1 MKQLTNKVAIVTGAN
16 QGIGFAITNKLKEQG
31 AKVYAFDIKDNA
43 DYGEGV
49 AFIKVDVSKEAEWK
63 TAIAKVLESEE
74 RIDILVNNAGVISY
88 TPIHEIEMEEWNRL
102 ISIDQTGVLLGMK
115 HTIPQM
121 MKQQYG
127 AIINVSSIWGS
138 VAAAGVVA
146 YNAAKG
152 AVILMSKNAALTYA
166 KDGIRVNA
174 VSPGFITSPLTD
186 EQDADLN
193 KWVVA
198 QTPMQRAGKPEEI
211 ANGVAFLASDEASF
225 ITGTTLAIDGGFLAQ

>member
-16 QGIGFAITNKLKEQG
+16 QGIGFAIARKLKEQG
-31 AKVYAFDIKDNA
+31 AKVYAFDIRENA
-43 DYGEGV
+43 DYGAGIT
-49 AFIKVDVSKEAEWK
+49 FIKVDVAREADWK
-63 TAIAKVLESEE
+63 AAVAQVLKTED

-121 MKQQYG
+121 MKQQSG
-127 AIINVSSIWGS
+127 SIINVSSIWGS

-174 VSPGFITSPLTD
+174 VSPGFIESPLTD
-186 EQDADLN
+186 AQDADLN
-193 KWVVA
+193 KWVID
-198 QTPMQRAGKPEEI
+198 QTPMKRAGKPEEI

-225 ITGTTLAIDGGFLAQ
+225 VTGTTLAIDGGFLAQ

>member
-16 QGIGFAITNKLKEQG
+16 QGIGFAITKKLKDQG
-31 AKVYAFDIKDNA
+31 AKVYALDIKEDA
-43 DYGEGV
+43 DYGEGTT
-49 AFIKVDVSKEAEWK
+49 FIKVDVSKEEEWK
-63 TAIAKVLESEE
+63 KAVAQVLKAEE

-121 MKQQYG
+121 IKQQYG
-127 AIINVSSIWGS
+127 SIINVSSIWGS

-186 EQDADLN
+186 AQDADLN
-193 KWVVA
+193 KWVID
-198 QTPMQRAGKPEEI
+198 QTPMQRAGRPEEI

>member
-16 QGIGFAITNKLKEQG
+16 QGIGFAITKKLKEQG
-31 AKVYAFDIKDNA
+31 AKVYALDIKDSA
-43 DYGEGV
+43 DYDEGV
-49 AFIKVDVSKEAEWK
+49 TFIKVDVSKEEDWK
-63 TAIAKVLESEE
+63 KAVAQVLKAEE

-121 MKQQYG
+121 IKQQYG
-127 AIINVSSIWGS
+127 SIINVSSIWGS

-186 EQDADLN
+186 AQDADLN
-193 KWVVA
+193 KWVVD
-198 QTPMQRAGKPEEI
+198 QTPMQRAGRPEEI

-225 ITGTTLAIDGGFLAQ
+225 VTGTTLAIDGGFLAQ

>member
-1 MKQLTNKVAIVTGAN
+1 MKQLADKVAIVTGAN
-16 QGIGFAITNKLKEQG
+16 QGIGFAIAQKLKAQG
-31 AKVYAFDIKDNA
+31 ARVYAFDIKENA
-43 DYGEGV
+43 DYGEGI
-49 AFIKVDVSKEAEWK
+49 AFIKADVASEADWKAAVTQVLEAEN
-63 TAIAKVLESEE
+63 

-121 MKQQYG
+121 IKQQSG
-127 AIINVSSIWGS
+127 TIINVSSIWGA

-186 EQDADLN
+186 AQDADLN
-193 KWVVA
+193 QWVID
-198 QTPMQRAGKPEEI
+198 QTPMKRAGKPEEI
-211 ANGVAFLASDEASF
+211 ANGVAFLVSDEASY

>member
-1 MKQLTNKVAIVTGAN
+1 MKQLANKVAIVTGAN
-16 QGIGFAITNKLKEQG
+16 QGIGFAIARKLKAQG
-31 AKVYAFDIKDNA
+31 ARVYAFDIKENA
-43 DYGEGV
+43 DYGEGIL
-49 AFIKVDVSKEAEWK
+49 FIKTDVASEADWKAAVAQVLEAEN
-63 TAIAKVLESEE
+63 

-121 MKQQYG
+121 IKQQSG
-127 AIINVSSIWGS
+127 TIINVSSIWGS

-186 EQDADLN
+186 AQDADLN
-193 KWVVA
+193 QWVIN
-198 QTPMQRAGKPEEI
+198 QTPMKRAGKPEEI
-211 ANGVAFLASDEASF
+211 ANGVAFLVSDEASY

>member
-1 MKQLTNKVAIVTGAN
+1 MKKLTNKVAIVTGAN
-16 QGIGFAITNKLKEQG
+16 QGIGFAITKKLQEEG
-31 AKVYAFDIKDNA
+31 AKVYAFDIKETTAYDKA
-43 DYGEGV
+43 V
-49 AFIKVDVSKEAEWK
+49 TFIKVDVANENDWK
-63 TAIAKVLESEE
+63 SAVKQVLDAEE

-121 MKQQYG
+121 MKQQNG

-174 VSPGFITSPLTD
+174 VSPGFIATPLTD
-186 EQDADLN
+186 QQEAGLN
-193 KWVVA
+193 KWVID
-198 QTPMQRAGKPEEI
+198 QTPMKRAGKPEEI

-225 ITGTTLAIDGGFLAQ
+225 VTGSVLAIDGGFLAQ

>member
-16 QGIGFAITNKLKEQG
+16 QGIGFAITRKLKEQG
-31 AKVYAFDIKDNA
+31 AKVYAFDIREDA
-43 DYGEGV
+43 DYGEGIT
-49 AFIKVDVSKEAEWK
+49 FIKVDVAREAEWK
-63 TAIAKVLESEE
+63 TAVAQVLKAED

-121 MKQQYG
+121 MKQQSG
-127 AIINVSSIWGS
+127 TIINVSSIWGS

-174 VSPGFITSPLTD
+174 VSPGFIESPLTD
-186 EQDADLN
+186 AQDADLN
-193 KWVVA
+193 KWVID
-198 QTPMQRAGKPEEI
+198 QTPMKRAGKPEEI

-225 ITGTTLAIDGGFLAQ
+225 VTGTTLAIDGGFLAQ